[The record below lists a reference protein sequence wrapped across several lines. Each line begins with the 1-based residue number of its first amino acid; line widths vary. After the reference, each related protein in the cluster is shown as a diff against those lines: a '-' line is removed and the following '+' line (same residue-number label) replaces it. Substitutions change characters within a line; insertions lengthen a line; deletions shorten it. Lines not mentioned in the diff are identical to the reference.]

1 MAKKNLV
8 QIHRVFLSFGHKIK
22 SLKRIRY
29 TFIKKVKKYEEQL
42 SVINIYSF
50 NPPTSSSQSS
60 NPPPSSVL
68 EVISIIKNAAKR
80 SRQHARIQR
89 RLSSNERTNTR
100 GDAPTIY
107 PNERTHIFSS
117 RGGAHPQC
125 NPTNGH
131 TYFYRG
137 EGGAPTM

>member
-68 EVISIIKNAAKR
+68 EESQIMETNLQMISLNNFHPGQVHLLCSRGPFNNLHHKPISRMLLFYCRPNEIKNPISYEIGFA
-80 SRQHARIQR
+80 I
-89 RLSSNERTNTR
+89 LLFLTLNE
-100 GDAPTIY
+100 I
-107 PNERTHIFSS
+107 
-117 RGGAHPQC
+117 
-125 NPTNGH
+125 
-131 TYFYRG
+131 
-137 EGGAPTM
+137 